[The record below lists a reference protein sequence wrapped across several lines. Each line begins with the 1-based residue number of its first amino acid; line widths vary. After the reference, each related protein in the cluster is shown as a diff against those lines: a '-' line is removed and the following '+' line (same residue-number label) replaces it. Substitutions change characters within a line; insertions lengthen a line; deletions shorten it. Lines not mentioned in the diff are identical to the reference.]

1 MSEFSAYQYTFM
13 RELQRP
19 FHTFMRESSLDE
31 EIGASYKH
39 NA

>member
-1 MSEFSAYQYTFM
+1 MSELSAYHY
-13 RELQRP
+13 
-19 FHTFMRESSLDE
+19 TFMRESSLDE